1 MKKQKKVLKDFAN
14 KNLFLKHF
22 SIFVQIIFMSSKNR
36 MFPLYLTNFFG
47 VFNDNLLKSLISLIS
62 VYWVSDGN
70 ESVVI
75 MLATAF
81 MVLPFIIFAPFSG
94 YLSKTLKKRKFVI
107 LLKSLEF
114 IFCSVSVAGFYFQN
128 IYVVMFA
135 MFLMGMQSTF
145 FSPMKFALVRDI
157 GGEENSSI
165 GTGAIEMTTFMGVL
179 LGTFLAGVLTDL
191 EFFKLIF
198 IGISFFSISIL
209 GLVNAILI
217 KADEPK
223 TLKLNIVPLN
233 FVTFLIRRIKWSS
246 KNAAGLNVVVLG
258 LSMFWMIGS
267 LLQLN
272 LFIHLP
278 ITLGVSAF
286 KTGVV
291 LATVA
296 VSIGLGSLI
305 SGIIAK
311 KRVALELIPNGGS
324 VFVLLMFLIYFLNPS
339 INVFFVLIVL
349 AAFFAGLMKTPLN
362 AWMQVNVKGRQ
373 LGDAI
378 AYNNLAN
385 FIFILISAGLF
396 AFVETNFGS
405 ITVFLVSGV
414 ITILMI
420 SIVYF
425 KLIKRKKS

>member
-1 MKKQKKVLKDFAN
+1 
-14 KNLFLKHF
+14 
-22 SIFVQIIFMSSKNR
+22 MSKTKSLL
-36 MFPLYLTNFFG
+36 PLYFTNFLG

-62 VYWVSDGN
+62 IYWVSDGN
-70 ESVVI
+70 ESIII

-81 MVLPFIIFAPFSG
+81 MVIPFIVFAPFSG
-94 YLSKTLKKRKFVI
+94 YLAKTLKKRKFVVI
-107 LLKSLEF
+107 LKTAELIICL
-114 IFCSVSVAGFYFQN
+114 ISVLGFYFQS
-128 IYVVMFA
+128 IYVVLFA
-135 MFLMGMQSTF
+135 MFLMGLQSTF

-157 GGEENSSI
+157 GGEAKSSV
-165 GTGAIEMTTFMGVL
+165 GTGTVEMTTFLGVL
-179 LGTFLAGVLTDL
+179 LGTFLAGILTDL
-191 EFFKLIF
+191 QTFKLIF
-198 IGISFFSISIL
+198 ISVSFFSISIL
-209 GLVNAILI
+209 GLLNALMI

-223 TLKLNIVPLN
+223 GLTLNIIPFN
-233 FVTFLIRRIKWSS
+233 FLTFLIRRIKWST
-246 KNAAGLNVVVLG
+246 KNASGLNFVVLG
-258 LSMFWMIGS
+258 LSLFWMLGS

-286 KTGVV
+286 KTGIV

-296 VSIGLGSLI
+296 VSIGLGSFI
-305 SGIIAK
+305 SGTIAK
-311 KRVALELIPNGGS
+311 ERIALELIPIGGS
-324 VFVLLMFLIYFLNPS
+324 VFTLLMFLIYFLNPKFEL
-339 INVFFVLIVL
+339 FFVLIVI
-349 AAFFAGLMKTPLN
+349 AAFFAGLFKTPLN

-396 AFVETNFGS
+396 AFIETNFGS

-420 SIVYF
+420 SIVYY
-425 KLIKRKKS
+425 KLIKGKKA